1 MAKQEKNEN
10 NEKDKKPVRL
20 HAGHRQRMFVKLR
33 KGELC
38 EHELLEVLLFYAI
51 PQKNTNEIAHKLL
64 FEFGSLRA
72 VLEADAARLEVVE
85 GIGKRAADFLE
96 CVGRL
101 SRLCWTETKNKFP
114 RVFEKNSFKAYMRSE
129 YEKLDKEVFDVYLLD
144 DDGGIFLRKRYD
156 CDEDT
161 SVKLPTVWL
170 QKVLVQEQPT
180 GIILVHNH
188 PCGVAEPSTADYL
201 ATEKC
206 GVVCKAA
213 NVILCEHYVYS
224 KAGVFSYYE
233 SGALRQE

>member
-1 MAKQEKNEN
+1 MAKQEKNEKNEN

-144 DDGGIFLRKRYD
+144 DDGSFFFLLLSSSTPLHFHKLFFERIYTYPCEVRHVHRY
-156 CDEDT
+156 
-161 SVKLPTVWL
+161 
-170 QKVLVQEQPT
+170 
-180 GIILVHNH
+180 
-188 PCGVAEPSTADYL
+188 
-201 ATEKC
+201 
-206 GVVCKAA
+206 
-213 NVILCEHYVYS
+213 
-224 KAGVFSYYE
+224 
-233 SGALRQE
+233 